1 MPPYVVRID
10 PNRLR
15 ELNELL
21 FKSSQVTKAKPT
33 NQYESFRVKCAGGTI
48 IGYTSGK
55 LVASGLLAE
64 SLLKETVLEME
75 NRDRFDIVIG
85 SDEAGKGEWL
95 GPLVVSAVAVSSNQ
109 SSILRAHGVM
119 DSKALSIQRIMD
131 LNPLIKE
138 HSMSRY
144 IVLISPEKF
153 NTRLD
158 ELHAEGKNLNDLLAW
173 AHSIAISNVYND
185 IGPSSG
191 TGIQIVVDEFSREKT
206 RERLDR
212 VMDLEQVQ
220 LVQRHQAEDEIAVA
234 AASIVARAAREL
246 WIDGARKSLNIELRE
261 ISKEEARVHPENH
274 RFAKVQ
280 YLGKYK

>member
-1 MPPYVVRID
+1 MPPYVVKID
-10 PNRLR
+10 ANRLQ

-33 NQYESFRVKCAGGTI
+33 NQYEAFRLKCAGGTI

-55 LVASGLLAE
+55 VVASGLLAE
-64 SLLKETVLEME
+64 SLLKDTVLEME
-75 NRDRFDIVIG
+75 DRDGFDIVIG

-131 LNPLIKE
+131 LDQLIKMN
-138 HSMSRY
+138 SMFRY

-153 NTRLD
+153 NTRLA

-173 AHSIAISNVYND
+173 AHSIAISNVYNE
-185 IGPSSG
+185 IGHSSG
-191 TGIQIVVDEFSREKT
+191 TSIQIVVDEFAREKT

-212 VMDLEQVQ
+212 VMNLEQVQ

-234 AASIVARAAREL
+234 AASIAARAAREI
-246 WIDGARKSLNIELRE
+246 WIDGARRSLNIDLRE
-261 ISKEEARVHPENH
+261 ISKEEARTHPENH

>member
-1 MPPYVVRID
+1 MPPLVIRIE
-10 PNRLR
+10 PNRLQ
-15 ELNELL
+15 ELNQLL
-21 FKSSQVTKAKPT
+21 FRSSHVTEGKPT

-55 LVASGLLAE
+55 VVASGLLAE
-64 SLLKETVLEME
+64 SLLKDTVLEME

-131 LNPLIKE
+131 LDQLIKE
-138 HSMSRY
+138 HSMFRY

-153 NTRLD
+153 NTRLA

-173 AHSIAISNVYND
+173 GHSIAISKVYKE
-185 IGPSSG
+185 IGSSSG
-191 TGIQIVVDEFSREKT
+191 TGIQIVVDEFSRGKT

-234 AASIVARAAREL
+234 AASIVARAAREM
-246 WIDGARKSLNIELRE
+246 WIDGARRSLNIELRE
-261 ISKEEARVHPENH
+261 MSKEEARVHPENH